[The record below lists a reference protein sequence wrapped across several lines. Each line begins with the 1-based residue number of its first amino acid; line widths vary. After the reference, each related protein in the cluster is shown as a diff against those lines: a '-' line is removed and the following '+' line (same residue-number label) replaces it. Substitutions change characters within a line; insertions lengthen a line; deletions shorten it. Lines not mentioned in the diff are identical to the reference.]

1 MTFEKLW
8 LIPPL
13 TKALEKQSFKTP
25 TPVQEA
31 VIPPAIH
38 GHDILASAQ
47 TGSGKTLA
55 FTLPLLQRLYV
66 AREARNLPDGPI
78 KRKIEALIIAPT
90 RELAGQI
97 WDSIKDF
104 CTNTNMKS
112 TVIFGGVN
120 DFHQIKAIEKWV
132 DILIATPGRL
142 EDLISQ
148 WKVKL
153 SYVEILV
160 LDEADRMLDL
170 GFLSDIKKILKRVPE
185 KKQTLFFSATLP
197 KTTRELAGELLH
209 NPKRIHIEAQA
220 PTVEKVEQKVFMA
233 KASHRQ
239 KIVQQLVKRKD
250 LSSIIIFVRSRDDID
265 YVEKFVKLA
274 GIKCESISKDKSQN
288 ARKNALAAL
297 KSWDIKVLIAT
308 DIASRGLDVAEL
320 SCVVNYNIPSEP
332 ETYVHRIGR
341 TARAWKS
348 WLALSICIEQEKPF
362 LEAIEKHIG
371 QSIEIIKDD
380 SFHDQVIKYSKPK
393 LSAKEKKYAPK
404 KSKAELKK
412 TGSYWKI
419 YIKPER
425 KKSR

>member
-13 TKALEKQSFKTP
+13 SKALERAWFQNP

-47 TGSGKTLA
+47 TGSGKTLGFA
-55 FTLPLLQRLYV
+55 LPMLQRLYS

-97 WDSIKDF
+97 WESMKDF

-112 TVIFGGVN
+112 TVIFGWVN

-148 WKVKL
+148 GKVKL

-170 GFLSDIKKILKRVPE
+170 GFLSDIKKILKRVPD
-185 KKQTLFFSATLP
+185 KRQTLFFSATLP
-197 KTTRELAGELLH
+197 KATRDLAWELLKT
-209 NPKRIHIEAQA
+209 PKRIHIEAEA
-220 PTVEKVEQKVFMA
+220 PTVMKVEQKVYMA

-239 KIVQQLVKRKD
+239 KIVQQIVKRKD
-250 LSSIIIFVRSRDDID
+250 LTSIIIFVRSRDDID

-274 GIKCESISKDKSQN
+274 GIKCESISKNKSQN
-288 ARKNALAAL
+288 ARKSALLAL
-297 KSWDIKVLIAT
+297 KNWDIKVLVAT

-320 SCVVNYNIPSEP
+320 SCVLNYNIPAEA

-348 WLALSICIEQEKPF
+348 GLAISICIEQEKDY
-362 LEAIEKHIG
+362 LKKIEEHIG
-371 QSIEIIKDD
+371 QKITRVEDD
-380 SFHDQVIKYSKPK
+380 SYHDQVIKHIW
-393 LSAKEKKYAPK
+393 PK
-404 KSKAELKK
+404 KSAKSKKYTPKKTVAELKK
-412 TGSYWKI
+412 TGSYGKV
-419 YIKPER
+419 YIRPER